1 MKKSKLKEI
10 IKEVLSESNV
20 VKFNIGDRVEF
31 IMTGTVKENRYTRNM
46 LSVELDNDSII
57 NVDVN
62 DSDVKKLE
70 F

>member
-31 IMTGTVKENRYTRNM
+31 IMTGTVKENRYTRN
-46 LSVELDNDSII
+46 
-57 NVDVN
+57 
-62 DSDVKKLE
+62 
-70 F
+70 

>member
-31 IMTGTVKENRYTRNM
+31 IMTGNVKENRYNGNL
-46 LSVELDNDSII
+46 LSIELDNDSII
-57 NVDVN
+57 NVDIN
-62 DSDVKKLE
+62 INQVKKLE